1 MTVKMMSI
9 NDIKPYENNPRKN
22 DDAVD
27 EVAASIKAFGFKN
40 PIIVDKNLVII
51 AGHTRLKAAIKL
63 GLTMVPVIVADDLSE
78 DQANGLRLA
87 DNKTAEIAKWD
98 KKKLNEELKLI
109 NWELLGIEMT
119 DVGFDDIFAS
129 EFQEVVD
136 DDFDE
141 GQYLSDEPYSQQ
153 GDVYVLDDHR
163 VMCGDSTNPEQV
175 KVLMNGKL
183 ADMVFTDPPYNVAI
197 GKRGQQYKEKGG
209 YDCGMNDRTIL
220 NDDMGDAEF
229 REFLTVVFKNLID
242 SIKEGAPTYVCHAD
256 SEGINFR
263 LAFME
268 AGFKLAQCII
278 WAKNTFTIGRQD
290 YQWQHEPILYGW
302 KPGAGHYFVDDR
314 SQSTIWEYD
323 KPKKNEL
330 HPTMKPL
337 ELVGRA
343 INNSSLVGQLVLD
356 LFGGSGSTLI
366 AASKAKRACYS
377 MELDEKY
384 ADVIV
389 KRYIKNKGSYE
400 NCYLIRNGEQIPL
413 NTIEDFLILDVS
425 NGSNH

>member
-1 MTVKMMSI
+1 MTIQMMKASE
-9 NDIKPYENNPRKN
+9 IKPYENNPRKN
-22 DDAVD
+22 DEAVD
-27 EVAASIKAFGFKN
+27 EVANSIKAFGFKN
-40 PIIVDKNLVII
+40 PIIVDKDMVII
-51 AGHTRLKAAIKL
+51 AGHTRLKAALKL
-63 GLTMVPVIVADDLSE
+63 GLTMVPVIVAEDLSP
-78 DQANGLRLA
+78 DQANALRLA

-98 KKKLNEELKLI
+98 KKKLEEELKQI
-109 NWELLGIEMT
+109 NWEILGINMT

-141 GQYLSDEPYSQQ
+141 GQYLSAEPYSHQ
-153 GDVYVLDDHR
+153 GDIYLLDDNR
-163 VMCGDSTNPEQV
+163 VMCGDSTNEEQV
-175 KVLMNGKL
+175 KLLMNGKL
-183 ADMVFTDPPYNVAI
+183 ADMVFTDPPYNVNYE
-197 GKRGQQYKEKGG
+197 GSDGQSIQ
-209 YDCGMNDRTIL
+209 
-220 NDDMGDAEF
+220 NDDMGDNEF
-229 REFLTVVFKNLID
+229 KEFLTLVFKNLID

-256 SEGINFR
+256 SEGLNFR
-263 LAFME
+263 SAFKE
-268 AGFKLAQCII
+268 AGFKLAQCLI
-278 WAKNTFTIGRQD
+278 WVKNSFTMGRQD

-314 SQSTIWEYD
+314 SLSTIWEYD
-323 KPKKNEL
+323 KPKKNDL

-366 AASKAKRACYS
+366 ASYKAKRICYS

-400 NCYLIRNGEQIPL
+400 NCYVIRNGEQIPL
-413 NTIEDFLILDVS
+413 NSIEDFLILESS
-425 NGSNH
+425 N